1 MDIVFKCPECQGQ
14 TVIKLSEGEAESIRK
29 RINDEGRSPTMIAN
43 CENGHELLVT
53 LYNQR
58 GGKGLGVRDVVV
70 PMKTDKAPKKK
81 TGSAELDWL
90 TDAFG
95 GGD

>member
-1 MDIVFKCPECQGQ
+1 MDITFKCPECQGQ
-14 TVIKLSEGEAESIRK
+14 TTIKLSDEEAESIK
-29 RINDEGRSPTMIAN
+29 QRIKDEGRSPTMIAN

-70 PMKTDKAPKKK
+70 PMKKKEEPKKR
-81 TGSAELDWL
+81 TGSKELDWL